1 LFLEDFY
8 ILIENFILFTFKSL
22 SLREERKNCRETW
35 EERESELVALNFVI
49 KKLLLI
55 LMDFV

>member
-1 LFLEDFY
+1 
-8 ILIENFILFTFKSL
+8 
-22 SLREERKNCRETW
+22 LREERKNCRETW